1 VKHAALLCA
10 LCAAVAGGVARA
22 ASGPPSGTITA
33 RAVVS
38 PLSVSVLVPA
48 SPVNAGKDF
57 RIRADVTN
65 TGSTALQNVAVTL
78 VVPSALISRDPV
90 TQVLPRVGE
99 GVDRRARWDVCT
111 TTMGGYVV
119 MARATAGPFAA
130 ETAGELVDVT
140 SAKRPAC

>member
-10 LCAAVAGGVARA
+10 LCAAVAAGVARA
-22 ASGPPSGTITA
+22 AAAPPSGTITA
-33 RAVVS
+33 RVLVS

-48 SPVNAGKDF
+48 SPVKAGQDF

-65 TGSTALQNVAVTL
+65 AGSTALQNVAVTL
-78 VVPSALISRDPV
+78 VASSALTLRDPV
-90 TQVLPRVGE
+90 TQVLARVGA

-111 TTMGGYVV
+111 TTAGGYVV
-119 MARATAGPFAA
+119 MVRATAGPFAA
-130 ETAGELVDVT
+130 GSAGELVEVT